1 MDTKS
6 PEFLPVLL
14 MANFNQN
21 IDFEDIENDRFENM
35 VEIVNM
41 SQMLNV
47 MWRWQGWWNHQLK
60 LNPSKFQTVTK
71 YALFYSFVI
80 VIEISGE
87 LCAIAAVRDPSVLDM

>member
-35 VEIVNM
+35 VDIVNM

-47 MWRWQGWWNHQLK
+47 QEVHCDDDRDGEIISSNWTL
-60 LNPSKFQTVTK
+60 PSFKQ
-71 YALFYSFVI
+71 
-80 VIEISGE
+80 
-87 LCAIAAVRDPSVLDM
+87 